1 MRQLNPNRKTC
12 RGIQKATAR
21 SSLVAPRAKERPCLV
36 TAAAHVTAG
45 VQVQS
50 LAQELECAK
59 IKQITTTTI
68 KKKKKKK
75 KKKRKET
82 AKEVEG
88 GFREELIIRASDHP
102 SQNDYSKGTGWEGDG
117 KPSAW

>member
-1 MRQLNPNRKTC
+1 MCQNQTNNNNNNNKKNKT
-12 RGIQKATAR
+12 
-21 SSLVAPRAKERPCLV
+21 
-36 TAAAHVTAG
+36 
-45 VQVQS
+45 
-50 LAQELECAK
+50 
-59 IKQITTTTI
+59 
-68 KKKKKKK
+68 
-75 KKKRKET
+75 KRKET